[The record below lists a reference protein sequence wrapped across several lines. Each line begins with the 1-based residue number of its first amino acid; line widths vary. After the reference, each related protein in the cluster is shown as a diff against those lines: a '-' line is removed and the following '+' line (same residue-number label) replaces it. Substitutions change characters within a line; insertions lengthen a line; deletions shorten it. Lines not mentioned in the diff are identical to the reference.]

1 MTIDD
6 LARMPPEALDRLY
19 EAGVPGAVPSGP
31 VRGKAIVW
39 AGSPMAG
46 TASTVSRI
54 VWQGKRF
61 APEGTSA
68 TNRFFGLPM
77 IRGEVSEGPSWRDGN
92 PSLIID
98 YSRTSWI
105 YRNVRDEI
113 REVEPGLYL
122 GLMYQINPPGF
133 TRYFAFQLD
142 R

>member
-1 MTIDD
+1 MTLDD
-6 LARMPPEALDRLY
+6 LVRMPPAELDRLY
-19 EAGVPGAVPSGP
+19 EGAGPGAMLSGS

-46 TASTVSRI
+46 TASTASRV
-54 VWQGKRF
+54 VWQGKTF

-77 IRGEVSEGPSWRDGN
+77 IRGEVAEGPSWRDGG
-92 PSLIID
+92 PSVIID

-122 GLMYQINPPGF
+122 GLMYRIDPPMF
-133 TRYFAFQLD
+133 TRYFAFQAD